1 MTFQV
6 PLFISSA
13 IFLPL
18 LFRVVLKF
26 FDCCLLGF
34 GGENRASMTYEAF
47 VEPCKKKSSKLNR
60 NLKLIRAENHSW
72 DVYGCFILLEH
83 RRFEEIKV

>member
-1 MTFQV
+1 MCLNLQLTNKSEELRDVIMTFQV

-47 VEPCKKKSSKLNR
+47 VEPCMKKNNR
-60 NLKLIRAENHSW
+60 SYI
-72 DVYGCFILLEH
+72 GT
-83 RRFEEIKV
+83 